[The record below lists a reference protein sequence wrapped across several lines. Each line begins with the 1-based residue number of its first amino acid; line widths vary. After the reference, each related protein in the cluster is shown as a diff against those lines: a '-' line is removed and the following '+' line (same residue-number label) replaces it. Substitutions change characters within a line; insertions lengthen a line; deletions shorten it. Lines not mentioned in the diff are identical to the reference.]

1 MLALVLA
8 LTVTAM
14 MPTEAA
20 AQLLP
25 RPPGGSDTDSGGNSS
40 SSAGTSISKLSSF
53 TGKYHYAMIGATES
67 KNESTQN
74 CVDIGSQTRTLSL
87 PGGSSVVKAYLYWS
101 GSAGH
106 SGDIDS
112 AVRLNGTTVNASRT
126 FTEVVNGGWNI
137 WFYGAFA
144 DVTSLVSSGGS
155 YTVSHLSW
163 HNSGSHCNG
172 YSAYGGWSLLVV
184 YEDPSLPVATVD
196 VFDGFTGG
204 TWSPPRTYTV
214 TLNGL
219 NFPNECIEAKLT
231 MLIWEGDNYKSEE
244 LKING
249 YHKGN
254 NTLNGS
260 TDANLDID
268 SYNISNTVTPGGT
281 SLPVSIRTWV
291 NNGGLEWY
299 IHNAFVV
306 KSRGGCQADLEL
318 KFSAPSTLEP
328 GPGDNVTFMLNVH
341 NNPYNGDE
349 FASTAIGSGTIG
361 SPWPNSVDA
370 GNVMVRVYV
379 PAKFNHVSGGSFT
392 ASSSSDDGL
401 GGTILFNLGTVPLN
415 MTGTL
420 LDTPTFTL
428 QVDPSATQ
436 DDQGTIAAE
445 IISSSK
451 IDPDSQVDNLVVTPT
466 GGPPPNNISAALAQD
481 DDDAL
486 NFTQLPVELA
496 SFDALTDGNTV
507 ALSWT
512 TLSETNNAGFEVQSL
527 SKNDGASSQ
536 WEVLGFVEGVGTTLE
551 AQNYTYRVDNLKPGR
566 HVFRLKQVDY
576 DGAFEYS
583 AQVEVAVEMPDAY
596 VVSPAYP
603 NPFNPQASFSFGVR
617 QAQQVTVELFNM
629 LGQRVMTVYQG
640 TPAAGATQSV
650 QIDGSGLQSGMYLLR
665 VQGENFVNTQV
676 LTLIK

>member
-1 MLALVLA
+1 MLALVLTMA
-8 LTVTAM
+8 GMV
-14 MPTEAA
+14 PTDAA

-25 RPPGGSDTDSGGNSS
+25 KPPGSSDSGGETNSG

-53 TGKYHYAMIGATES
+53 TGRYHYAMIGATES

-87 PGGSSVVKAYLYWS
+87 PGGASVVKAYLYWS
-101 GSAGH
+101 GSAAN
-106 SGDIDS
+106 SSDID
-112 AVRLNGTTVNASRT
+112 ATVKLNGTTVNASRT

-144 DVTSLVSSGGS
+144 DVTGLVSSGGS

-163 HNSGSHCNG
+163 HKSGSHCNA

-184 YEDPSLPVATVD
+184 YEDSSLPVATVD
-196 VFDGFTGG
+196 VYDGFDGG
-204 TWSPPRTYTV
+204 TWNPPRTYTV
-214 TLNGL
+214 TLGGL
-219 NFPNECIEAKLT
+219 NFPTECIEAKLT
-231 MLIWEGDNYKSEE
+231 MLIWEGDSYKSEE

-249 YHKGN
+249 QHKGN

-268 SYNISNTVTPGGT
+268 TYNISNTVTPGGT

-318 KFSAPSTLEP
+318 KFSAPSVLEP
-328 GPGDNVTFMLNVH
+328 GPGDNVDFTVNVH
-341 NNPYNGDE
+341 NNPFNGDE

-361 SPWPNSVDA
+361 SLWPNSVDA

-379 PAKFNHVSGGSFT
+379 PAKFNHVSGGAFT
-392 ASSSSDDGL
+392 PSTNPNDGL
-401 GGTILFNLGTVPLN
+401 SGTIVFNLGTVSLN
-415 MTGTL
+415 MPPST
-420 LDTPTFTL
+420 DIMTPTFTL
-428 QVDPSATQ
+428 QVDPNAGSG
-436 DDQGTIAAE
+436 DQATIAAE
-445 IISSSK
+445 IISSNK
-451 IDPDSQVDNLVVTPT
+451 TDPDSQVDNLVITPT
-466 GGPPPNNISAALAQD
+466 GGPPADNISAALAQD

-486 NFTQLPVELA
+486 NFAQLPVELV
-496 SFDALTDGNTV
+496 SFDAFTDGNAV
-507 ALSWT
+507 SLSWK
-512 TLSETNNAGFEVQSL
+512 TLSETNNAGFEIQRISN
-527 SKNDGASSQ
+527 NDEASSQ
-536 WEVLGFVEGVGTTLE
+536 WEVLGFVEGAGTTLE
-551 AQNYTYRVDNLKPGR
+551 AQNYTYRVDNLEAGR
-566 HVFRLKQVDY
+566 HVFRLKQIDY

-583 AQVEVAVEMPDAY
+583 AQVEVAVEMPDAF
-596 VVSPAYP
+596 VVSRAYP

-617 QAQQVTVELFNM
+617 QAQQVTVELYNM

-640 TPAAGATQSV
+640 TPAAGSTQSV
-650 QIDGSGLQSGMYLLR
+650 LIDGSGLQSGMYLLR
-665 VQGENFVNTQV
+665 VQGENFVDTQM